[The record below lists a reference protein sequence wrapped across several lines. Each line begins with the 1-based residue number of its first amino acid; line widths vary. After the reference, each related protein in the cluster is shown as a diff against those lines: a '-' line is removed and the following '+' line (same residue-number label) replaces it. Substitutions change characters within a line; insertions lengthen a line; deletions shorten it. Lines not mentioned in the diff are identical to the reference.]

1 MLTNSNSLL
10 SISQITNKLQITK
23 RTAYSAINGLNEWL
37 ELHDLNKIMTVRNHG
52 YFVQPYEIS
61 EIEKNLKH
69 DLQQGKVKL
78 PQSVRVIAI
87 EFAILCRKNRVTI
100 EYLNSLNGV
109 TRRTT
114 QSDLAKVKKDT
125 ESRNLKLELEESGYL
140 ITGLEEEIRKF
151 ALQKLANIQGTMI
164 FDKIAPFLSLETKEK
179 VEIEQV
185 LLTVEQNIGCLLTDE
200 SVFQVKEYICFSV
213 KRYRNGHFLKN
224 NRIKKIK
231 GSGKFEPLIRN
242 LLSYLGISAEH
253 LNAESQLLCKI
264 IDSRQISKISKNFES
279 QEMSNIAA
287 QIIKRF
293 SVISGIDLVNNK
305 SLQNALTTH
314 LVAAQR
320 RVLYNVQFLNSSLLS
335 IRKKYPEIY
344 LLTKEAVQPFEQ
356 YLKKSLTADEI
367 ELIAV
372 YFGGEIELLKNAKS
386 QSPKEQITL
395 VCGSG
400 IGTSRLLK
408 IQLEKM
414 FPDQLKIKVI
424 TKQDYEKQ
432 TRTHADLVIATLPVT
447 NKGAPIVNINHILT
461 DYDLQTIRQH
471 LASKAQTS
479 SSVHNS
485 PAVKT
490 TQILDIVSEYAHV
503 KDFTGLTAALQSYFS
518 QKNVPFKKEQSHL
531 PCLSEILPERR
542 IAFENGTYSWQ
553 ESVKVTGKLLEK
565 DHIADEKYT
574 RKMCMQIEKY
584 GPYMKIMDN
593 VMLLHA
599 KPDNPTKYSVPGMSL
614 VCFTPPVK
622 FSNNIK
628 AKYVFSLYAP
638 NSNSQL
644 KALTQLTEIFSNR
657 SLLEKFEHAE
667 NAPTFIKLFD
677 SVEKGDEKLSDTT
690 NRSEIDSI
698 EC

>member
-164 FDKIAPFLSLETKEK
+164 FDKIAPSLSLETKEK

-213 KRYRNGHFLKN
+213 IRYRNGHFLKN
-224 NRIKKIK
+224 NRNKKIK
-231 GSGKFEPLIRN
+231 GSGKFDPLIRN

-279 QEMSNIAA
+279 QEMSNITA

-344 LLTKEAVQPFEQ
+344 LLTKEAIQPFEQ

-386 QSPKEQITL
+386 QSLKEKITL

-408 IQLEKM
+408 FK
-414 FPDQLKIKVI
+414 
-424 TKQDYEKQ
+424 
-432 TRTHADLVIATLPVT
+432 
-447 NKGAPIVNINHILT
+447 
-461 DYDLQTIRQH
+461 
-471 LASKAQTS
+471 SK
-479 SSVHNS
+479 
-485 PAVKT
+485 K
-490 TQILDIVSEYAHV
+490 
-503 KDFTGLTAALQSYFS
+503 
-518 QKNVPFKKEQSHL
+518 
-531 PCLSEILPERR
+531 
-542 IAFENGTYSWQ
+542 
-553 ESVKVTGKLLEK
+553 
-565 DHIADEKYT
+565 
-574 RKMCMQIEKY
+574 
-584 GPYMKIMDN
+584 
-593 VMLLHA
+593 
-599 KPDNPTKYSVPGMSL
+599 
-614 VCFTPPVK
+614 CFLI
-622 FSNNIK
+622 S
-628 AKYVFSLYAP
+628 
-638 NSNSQL
+638 
-644 KALTQLTEIFSNR
+644 
-657 SLLEKFEHAE
+657 
-667 NAPTFIKLFD
+667 
-677 SVEKGDEKLSDTT
+677 
-690 NRSEIDSI
+690 
-698 EC
+698 